1 VRSCILVFAAAVSVI
16 AGSLSGAGAVHAQSL
31 RYVATTEIRIA
42 SDLAVTKTM
51 HYETTPLVESAV
63 RAAAQTQFV
72 VHGNQTVEVIEAF
85 TRKADGRLV
94 QADASD
100 FVTQDGSVGAAMSF
114 VDLKVQQIPFRDIS
128 VGDTAVLTLR
138 ITEREHYIP
147 GQYSWS
153 LLEDPSVAQRTVDV
167 TLRTPAALDVHH
179 DEQRFAYEESRQ
191 GDDIVRHWSG
201 KFEAEP
207 TAEKNVVD
215 LDFAIPGLRISTFA
229 SHEAIAAA
237 YYEQAK
243 AKAAVTPALK
253 QLADEITKDKGDVR
267 AQAEAIYRWVSRNI
281 RYVAVYFGSG
291 RYIPNDTG
299 TILSR
304 RFGDCKDDATLLS
317 ALLAA
322 KGIESEQVLLS
333 TEPAYRFPKTAT
345 LGAFNHVIVYIPAL
359 DRYVDP
365 TVPFGNF
372 ARLPS
377 SDSGKPVV
385 RVSDKGAVPAR
396 TPLPSVEDNVVEI
409 DTRVVT
415 GADGRRQGQTRIEAR
430 GDFADTLRAFV
441 AVAEAKGKDAA
452 LGALAQQRGIDGE
465 FDMEAPAWTDSSE
478 PFRVTTK
485 WNTPKPTT
493 PAEARLRL
501 PASLSPVA
509 PTIEQFFGSMDPK
522 KRVYAAGC
530 RAGRIVHTV
539 HLSLPDNVTSIKL
552 PPAVKRNTPQFSYT
566 EDWSRDGKNL
576 QRRTEIRST
585 VASRVCSPAE
595 VDAVGTAYRSLQTRT
610 DPVVYFARAAPA
622 ATAPRPGMLQQFFGG
637 QQPAASPRPLPRT
650 GSATA
655 PAAPQIA
662 R

>member
-1 VRSCILVFAAAVSVI
+1 VRSWILVIATAVSVS
-16 AGSLSGAGAVHAQSL
+16 AGSLSGVGAVHAQNL
-31 RYVATTEIRIA
+31 RSVATTEIRIA
-42 SDLAVTKTM
+42 PDLAVTKTM
-51 HYETTPLVESAV
+51 HQETTPLVESAV
-63 RAAAQTQFV
+63 RAAAQSQWV
-72 VHGNQTVEVIEAF
+72 VQGNQTVEVVEAF
-85 TRKADGRLV
+85 TRKADGRV
-94 QADASD
+94 IKADPGD

-114 VDLKVQQIPFRDIS
+114 VDLKVQQVPFRDIS

-138 ITEREHYIP
+138 ITEKEHYIP
-147 GQYSWS
+147 GQFSWS
-153 LLEDPSVAQRTVDV
+153 LLETPSVAQRTVDV
-167 TLRTPAALDVHH
+167 TLRTPAGLDIHH

-191 GDDIVRHWSG
+191 GDDLVRHWSG

-207 TAEKNVVD
+207 TEEKNVVD
-215 LDFAIPGLRISTFA
+215 IDLVIPGLRISTFA

-243 AKAAVTPALK
+243 AKAAVTPALQ
-253 QLADEITKDKGDVR
+253 QLAEEITRDKGDVR

-291 RYIPNDTG
+291 RYVPNDTS

-345 LGAFNHVIVYIPAL
+345 LAAFNHVIVYIPAL

-377 SDSGKPVV
+377 GDTGKPVV
-385 RVSDKGAVPAR
+385 RVSGKGAVSAR
-396 TPLPSVEDNVVEI
+396 TPLLAPEDNVVEI

-415 GADGRRQGQTRIEAR
+415 GADGRRQGQTHIEAR
-430 GDFADTLRAFV
+430 GDFADLLRAFV

-452 LGALAQQRGIDGE
+452 LGALAQQRGIVGE
-465 FDMEAPAWTDSSE
+465 FDMDAPPWTDSSE

-485 WNTPKPTT
+485 WTTPKPAT

-501 PASLSPVA
+501 PASFSPVA
-509 PTIEQFFGSMDPK
+509 ATPEQFFGAMDPK

-539 HLSLPDNVTSIKL
+539 HMPLPDNVTSIKL
-552 PPAVKRNTPQFSYT
+552 PPSVKRNTAEFSYT
-566 EDWSRDGKNL
+566 EEWSRDGKNL

-595 VDAVGTAYRSLQTRT
+595 IDAVGTAYRALQNKT
-610 DPVVYFARAAPA
+610 DPVVFFAHAAPA
-622 ATAPRPGMLQQFFGG
+622 AAPRPGMLQQFFGS

-650 GSATA
+650 GSAAA
-655 PAAPQIA
+655 PAAPQTA